1 MSTTHK
7 GVELPA
13 VGGQG
18 KHLVADHVDPEIAA
32 AAYNAKSAVV
42 VHDGEAFL
50 APVDSIDPD
59 QVELAGTDEG
69 FALIQD
75 DGNPHND
82 IVLPGM

>member
-1 MSTTHK
+1 MEPVYDLESETDMSTTHK

-18 KHLVADHVDPEIAA
+18 AHLVADHVDPEIAA
-32 AAYNAKSAVV
+32 AAYNANSAVV

-59 QVELAGTDEG
+59 QVELAGRDDG
-69 FALIQD
+69 FALI
-75 DGNPHND
+75 
-82 IVLPGM
+82 